1 MMLNLRD
8 VEIMRKFSFLMVV
21 AAVSLG
27 ACSSDNVSKV
37 SKEKTYKPYLAEEQI
52 RHSSLWVGDE
62 WSPEDWVKEDGDK
75 KRITHNLYASDI
87 LVDQYTNKDNIPVLE
102 VGDQFMRMS
111 GIDRNRVLQF
121 MDHVFEIT
129 TSSKDGL
136 FYVMYD
142 QNGDDEM
149 VGLYNKHGFQRY

>member
-1 MMLNLRD
+1 
-8 VEIMRKFSFLMVV
+8 MRKFSFLMVA

-27 ACSSDNVSKV
+27 ACADNSPKI

-52 RHSSLWVGDE
+52 RQSSLWVGDK

-75 KRITHNLYASDI
+75 KRIMQDLYESDI
-87 LVDQYTNKDNIPVLE
+87 LVRQYTNKDNIPVLE

-111 GIDRNRVLQF
+111 GIDRNRVLEF

-136 FYVMYD
+136 FYIMYD